1 MTAQIGDIYKRHN
14 DEYTIVAISAPL
26 SFDPKNY
33 GLEPHPSSTACYRGY
48 WCEYD
53 ITDDG
58 LFLENLYLF
67 NGDGNYPEFLGKSIA
82 PIEYQECDCYRGK
95 KKTRKKIPR
104 HMGHRVYKDVH
115 LLIPYTGK
123 VLLGKDFLREYYIH
137 MGYQRPFA
145 YKTLV
150 EYVFEEGIPLDI
162 IDHSKTAEKLRESID
177 LKDPMW
183 KYREQDIPQFVED
196 SFSLDYKTK
205 AWWLPG

>member
-1 MTAQIGDIYKRHN
+1 MTAQIGDIYKHKN
-14 DEYTIVAISAPL
+14 EEYSIVALSAPL
-26 SFDPKNY
+26 SFNPKNY
-33 GLEPHPSSTACYRGY
+33 GLEPQPSSTACYRGY
-48 WCEYD
+48 WCDYD

-67 NGDGNYPEFLGKSIA
+67 NGDGNYPDFLGKSIS
-82 PIEYQECDCYRGK
+82 PVKYQECDCYRGK

-104 HMGHRVYKDVH
+104 FMGHRVYENVQ

-123 VLLGKDFLREYYIH
+123 ILLGKDFLREYYIH

-145 YKTLV
+145 YKTLK
-150 EYVFEEGIPLDI
+150 EFIFEDGIPLDI
-162 IDHSKTAEKLRESID
+162 IDHSETAEKLRESIN
-177 LKDPMW
+177 LKDPTW
-183 KYREQDIPQFVED
+183 ELGTGSIPQFVED